1 MHPNP
6 GPGKFIVVEGL
17 DGAGT
22 TTQIRLLEQR
32 LSRSRS
38 VYVTHEPSD
47 GPVGL
52 QIRMVLEHRVKVD
65 PATLAALF
73 AADRMDHLYHTS
85 GAGGIVAHLER
96 GTDVL
101 TDRYYLSSFAYQGM
115 NLDWGWIWDMH
126 QQCIRPDKTIFVDV
140 PVDVCMQRIAAG
152 RGGHFDLFENKKALT
167 HARQSYLRAIDRLC
181 QEGED
186 IRVLDGNAPPASVH
200 EAIWQE
206 IVDLYPFNKPG

>member
-1 MHPNP
+1 MDPNP
-6 GPGKFIVVEGL
+6 GPGKFIVIEGL
-17 DGAGT
+17 DGAGS
-22 TTQIRLLEQR
+22 TTQIQMLHRR

-38 VYVTHEPSD
+38 VHITQEPSA

-73 AADRMDHLYHTS
+73 AADRMDHLYHRE
-85 GAGGIVAHLER
+85 GAGGMLAHLER

-126 QQCIRPDKTIFVDV
+126 VRCIRPDLTIFVDV
-140 PVDVCMQRIAAG
+140 PVEVCLQRIAAG
-152 RGGHFDLFENKKALT
+152 RGGHFDLFENRKALT

-181 QEGED
+181 QAGEA
-186 IRVLDGNAPPASVH
+186 IVVLDGDAPPASVH
-200 EAIWQE
+200 ETIWRE
-206 IVDLYPFNKPG
+206 VAGLVSGL